1 MAEQPYKASHDLLV
15 AGIGAATDYHADW
28 RAIAAGMKTLVTAS
42 GFDPKGFKTPEDIRA
57 KIKTATSEAD
67 VLRTGAAAPRTATG
81 AAATAGHRRALALKT
96 VRHLYYHASFGKQ
109 KVWILNLPTNLRN
122 FPMEFEGEAV
132 ALVDEVLNKNSEKF
146 DEAARKNLAT
156 ACQTGLAWVEKAM
169 TVCGAPLELA
179 NRKLFRRWFV
189 PAGTKDEDS
198 KITSWAATLRPSL
211 QKIAAGL
218 KTGEV
223 ILTDSPHVRGSG
235 GKLENSEAFVFTN
248 NDLIVVY
255 IEQDFFGTKNTLTGA
270 TNWARIM
277 VHELSHAYAKTK
289 DHSYSWQGLL
299 PRDDDSFKS
308 ANDAYV
314 ALNPQFPAVRALT
327 FEQCK
332 ENADSWAFFI
342 ADCAGALSESDRV
355 AALGTRLYDLGG
367 RTIEDT
373 LKGQLKNRAA

>member
-1 MAEQPYKASHDLLV
+1 MAAEQYKKSHDLLV
-15 AGIGAATDYHADW
+15 AGVGAATDYHADW

-42 GFDPKGFKTPEDIRA
+42 GFDPKGFKAPDDIRA
-57 KIKTATSEAD
+57 KIKAATSEAD
-67 VLRTGAAAPRTATG
+67 VMRTGANAPRTATG
-81 AAATAGHRRALALKT
+81 AAAIAGHKRALALKT
-96 VRHLYYHASFGKQ
+96 IRHLYYHASFGKQ

-146 DEAARKNLAT
+146 DAAARKDLAT
-156 ACQTGLAWVEKAM
+156 ACQTGLAWVERALI
-169 TVCGAPLELA
+169 VCGAPLELA

-198 KITSWAATLRPSL
+198 KITSWAASLRPHL
-211 QKIAAGL
+211 QKMASGL

-223 ILTDSPHVRGSG
+223 ILTDSPHERGSG
-235 GKLENSEAFVFTN
+235 SKLEKSEAFVFTTG
-248 NDLIVVY
+248 DLIVVY

-299 PRDDDSFKS
+299 PRADDTFKGV
-308 ANDAYV
+308 NDTYV
-314 ALNPQFPAVRALT
+314 ARSPQFPAVRALT
-327 FEQCK
+327 FDQCK
-332 ENADSWAFFI
+332 DNADSWAFFI
-342 ADCAGALSESDRV
+342 ADCAGALTEADRI
-355 AALGTRLYDLGG
+355 AALGTRLYDIGG
-367 RTIEDT
+367 ETIDET